1 MRSDDELTTISSRE
15 VGARM
20 RRIREERGLSPADL
34 AEKVAVT
41 ADQIRAWESGQ
52 GVAPYDTIKAIA
64 AALGTT
70 SDAFVS

>member
-1 MRSDDELTTISSRE
+1 
-15 VGARM
+15 M